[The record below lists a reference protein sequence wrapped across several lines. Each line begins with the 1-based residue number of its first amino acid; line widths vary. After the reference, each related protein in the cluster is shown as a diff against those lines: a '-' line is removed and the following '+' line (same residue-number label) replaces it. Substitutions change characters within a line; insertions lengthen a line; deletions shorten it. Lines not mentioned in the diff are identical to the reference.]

1 MEQSQW
7 EGQWAKLNKRTAR
20 GNLDVLWDLSDS
32 AARVQAVKQRRAEG
46 HAGGQEG
53 GGDPAAGE
61 QGQYDPTTQTL
72 PADVV
77 NGLLVDRYVEKYARM
92 GLRDRMP
99 MKAVAAARQQQRQ
112 QKEQEEE
119 EARQAALLRAKLQQA
134 LASQQVTQSGEA
146 AGTESGAAAAPGG
159 DAGTQQ
165 ASAPEPRT
173 GKQRGKR

>member
-46 HAGGQEG
+46 GQEG
-53 GGDPAAGE
+53 GGDPTADE

-77 NGLLVDRYVEKYARM
+77 NSLLVDRYMERYARM
-92 GLRDRMP
+92 GLGDRMP
-99 MKAVAAARQQQRQ
+99 MKAVAAAKQQQRQ

-146 AGTESGAAAAPGG
+146 AATESGAVAAPSV
-159 DAGTQQ
+159 DTGTQQ
-165 ASAPEPRT
+165 ASAPEPRA
-173 GKQRGKR
+173 GKQRGKH